1 MVFSITSL
9 TVVYCVLTRHTK
21 VLTHTRDTSF
31 FIKGCREED
40 GWVEKGVELG
50 RWDINIWIINSPDRP
65 PKFSLPLCLWWE
77 SVQSSQRWNNGGEG
91 STGAAMS
98 HPHTRTLANSVN
110 MQTHSHMLSTLM
122 FRGRGTLEELFLRKS
137 YLQFSCMA
145 SLFKYFTP
153 SNNLNETLWSLQKCR
168 DWQQL
173 CTVSQCLRHTHNL
186 IYF

>member
-1 MVFSITSL
+1 MWIFLICLNCSSLSKLDYLKVFFKMVFSITSL

-110 MQTHSHMLSTLM
+110 MQTHSHMLSTLIIQRQRDIRRVV
-122 FRGRGTLEELFLRKS
+122 FKKVIFTVVLHG
-137 YLQFSCMA
+137 FS
-145 SLFKYFTP
+145 F
-153 SNNLNETLWSLQKCR
+153 
-168 DWQQL
+168 
-173 CTVSQCLRHTHNL
+173 
-186 IYF
+186 